1 MVEQEILDAL
11 QKNQP
16 FEGLRD
22 VRVGGFELRS
32 RNELFDVVFR
42 LKSGPNEILVYGE
55 IKNSCTPKMAQQ
67 LAPWLTRLKAVEPD
81 AAFAIICPALSPK
94 AQSICIENN
103 VDFIDLAGNIS
114 INVPGS
120 KFVLQRLG
128 RKSPKSA
135 LPPKYQSPFGARSSR
150 VLRVLLQNPKEWR
163 VTDIREELSAESGA
177 ILNEMRQWAEVTEKI
192 SQVDAVRY
200 RPTLEEGFEVSLA
213 SISKVLRSLEDDLLV
228 RRRNSSFAVPEPG
241 RLLLAWAQ
249 KYKERYRWNLRSSY
263 KCPNPFGLDLRKVT
277 VALGQLL
284 QPQPFAVTGPAAAFL
299 MAPYLELDTIDVFTL
314 EREKIGGDL
323 RRLRTEADWRRL
335 TAEEGVE
342 NGREPKSEIGIG
354 PDLRIIYPYD
364 LGVFMYGRRIDGIP
378 VVSDIQAFLDLY
390 AKGDRELKQAKYLL
404 EEVIEPRWEKM

>member
-16 FEGLRD
+16 FQGLRG
-22 VRVGGFELRS
+22 VQIGGLEIRP
-32 RNELFDVVFR
+32 RKGLFDVAFR
-42 LKSGPNEILVYGE
+42 LESGPNGVLVYAE

-67 LAPWLTRLKAVEPD
+67 IAPWLARLKSVEPD
-81 AAFAIICPALSPK
+81 AAFAIVCPSLSPG

-103 VDFIDLAGNIS
+103 IDFIDLAGNIS

-135 LPPKYQSPFGARSSR
+135 QPPKYQSPFGAKSSR

-177 ILNEMRQWAEVTEKI
+177 ILNEMKQWAEVTEKI

-200 RPTLEEGFEVSLA
+200 RPTLKEGFEVSLA
-213 SISKVLRSLEDDLLV
+213 SISKVLRNLEDDLLV

-263 KCPNPFGLDLRKVT
+263 KCPNPFGLDLNKVAI
-277 VALGQLL
+277 ALGEWL
-284 QPQPFAVTGPAAAFL
+284 QPQPFSFTGPAAAFL
-299 MAPYLELDTIDVFTL
+299 MASYLELDTIDVFTL

-323 RRLRTEADWRRL
+323 RSPLTEADWRRL
-335 TAEEGVE
+335 TEEEEVAIGK
-342 NGREPKSEIGIG
+342 EPKPEIGIG

-364 LGVFMYGRRIDGIP
+364 LGVFMYSRLMDGIP

-390 AKGDRELKQAKYLL
+390 AKGDRELKQAEYLL